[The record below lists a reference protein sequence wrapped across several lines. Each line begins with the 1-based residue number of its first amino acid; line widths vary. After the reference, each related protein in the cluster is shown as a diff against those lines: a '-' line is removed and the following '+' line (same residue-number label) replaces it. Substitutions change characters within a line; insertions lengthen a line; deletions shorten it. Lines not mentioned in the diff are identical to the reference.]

1 MWCGM
6 KKLPW
11 PTPARKA
18 PSHTHHTRSPMN
30 TRKSLDGLAVA
41 LMLVLCL
48 IWGLQQ
54 SVLKLAAPDMAPI
67 MQIALRSGIAAL
79 LVGVLMLW
87 RKERITF
94 TDTTW
99 RPGLAVGVLFALE
112 FLLVGQGIRFTSA
125 SHVVV
130 FLYTAPI
137 FVALGLHFKLPSERL
152 SAMQWTGIAL
162 AFSGVIVTFVA
173 RSPQADAGQP
183 VNMLFGDFLALMGGV
198 AWGATTVVVRCSGLA
213 RVSASQTL
221 LYQLVAAFV
230 LLVIASFALGQT
242 AIHPTPLMWGSLVF
256 QSLIVSF
263 ASFLVWFWLL
273 KHYLASQLGVF
284 SFLTPLFGVGFGV
297 WLLDEPLE
305 SSFLSGALLVVTGVI
320 LVSSHGWFLQRRARA
335 RHAA

>member
-1 MWCGM
+1 
-6 KKLPW
+6 
-11 PTPARKA
+11 
-18 PSHTHHTRSPMN
+18 MN

-67 MQIALRSGIAAL
+67 LQIALRSGIAAL

-94 TDTTW
+94 TDGTW
-99 RPGLAVGVLFALE
+99 YPGLGVGVLFAME
-112 FLLVGQGIRFTSA
+112 FLLVGQGIRFTTA

-130 FLYTAPI
+130 VLYTAPI

-152 SAMQWTGIAL
+152 SAIQWTGIAL
-162 AFSGVIVTFVA
+162 AFSGVIVTFLVRNPHA
-173 RSPQADAGQP
+173 GAGQP
-183 VNMLFGDFLALMGGV
+183 VNMLLGDFLALLGGV
-198 AWGATTVVVRCSGLA
+198 AWGATTVVVRCTSLA
-213 RVSASQTL
+213 RASASQTL

-230 LLVIASFALGQT
+230 LLVAATFALGQT
-242 AIHPTPLMWGSLVF
+242 AVNATPLMWGSLVF

-273 KHYLASQLGVF
+273 KHYLASELGVF

-297 WLLDEPLE
+297 WLLDEPIE
-305 SSFLSGALLVVTGVI
+305 SSFLIGALLVVTGVI
-320 LVSSHGWFLQRRARA
+320 LVSSHGWLMQRLARSSG
-335 RHAA
+335 AA

>member
-1 MWCGM
+1 
-6 KKLPW
+6 
-11 PTPARKA
+11 
-18 PSHTHHTRSPMN
+18 MN

-79 LVGVLMLW
+79 LVGLLMLW

-94 TDTTW
+94 TDGTW
-99 RPGLAVGVLFALE
+99 RPGLWVGILFALE

-152 SAMQWTGIAL
+152 SAMQWAGVAL
-162 AFSGVIVTFVA
+162 AFSGVIVTFFGRNTHPGTSEPA
-173 RSPQADAGQP
+173 
-183 VNMLFGDFLALMGGV
+183 NMLLGDLLALLGGV
-198 AWGATTVVVRCSGLA
+198 AWGATTVVVRCSSLA
-213 RVSASQTL
+213 RASASQTL

-230 LLVIASFALGQT
+230 LLMGATFALGQT
-242 AIHPTPLMWGSLVF
+242 RINPTPLMWGSLVF

-284 SFLTPLFGVGFGV
+284 SFMTPLFGVGFGV

-305 SSFLSGALLVVTGVI
+305 SRFLMGALLVVAGVI
-320 LVSSHGWFLQRRARA
+320 LVSSQGWFMQRRERA
-335 RHAA
+335 KPAD